1 MNTLKSYCFAYKIL
15 FDYVRRIAANF
26 LTQFFIHRYIEIT
39 SLLVAVV
46 VNDISA
52 DNSHFIIGVVALVQ
66 LVPSLIINEGYAKI
80 VPYLRIIYL
89 NNRIV
94 SYYLLLNTLT
104 PFLIYLVLFSVTMRG
119 ESQSVYNILLMT
131 LLLFNN
137 ALFAHFLHIFSFS
150 IRDTVLNLLVIV
162 SIYLVVF
169 LQVEFIAI
177 LLLTVLAI
185 ILFISKI
192 RNY

>member
-1 MNTLKSYCFAYKIL
+1 LSALKSYWYTYKIL
-15 FDYVRRIAANF
+15 FDYVRRVAANF

-39 SLLVAVV
+39 SLLIAIV
-46 VNDISA
+46 VNDIPVDS
-52 DNSHFIIGVVALVQ
+52 SSIIIGIVALVQ
-66 LVPSLIINEGYAKI
+66 LVPSLIMNEGYAKI
-80 VPYLRIIYL
+80 VPYFRVIYL

-94 SYYLLLNTLT
+94 SYYLLLNTLI
-104 PFLIYLVLFSVTMRG
+104 PFLVYFTLFSVTIR
-119 ESQSVYNILLMT
+119 ESQSVYNILLMS

-150 IRDTVLNLLVIV
+150 IRDAILNLLLIV

-169 LQVEFIAI
+169 FQIEFIAI
-177 LLLTVLAI
+177 ALLTVLVT
-185 ILFISKI
+185 ILFISKV

>member
-1 MNTLKSYCFAYKIL
+1 MNVLKSYSFAYKIL
-15 FDYVRRIAANF
+15 FDYVQRVAANF

-104 PFLIYLVLFSVTMRG
+104 PFLVYLVLFSVTMR
-119 ESQSVYNILLMT
+119 ETQSVYNILLMT

-150 IRDTVLNLLVIV
+150 IRDTILNLLVIV

-169 LQVEFIAI
+169 LQIEFIAI

-185 ILFISKI
+185 ISFTSKI

>member
-15 FDYVRRIAANF
+15 LDYIRRIAANF

-39 SLLVAVV
+39 SLLVAII

-52 DNSHFIIGVVALVQ
+52 DNSHIIIGVVALTQ
-66 LVPSLIINEGYAKI
+66 LVPSLIMNEGYAKI
-80 VPYLRIIYL
+80 VPYLRVIYL

-94 SYYLLLNTLT
+94 SYYLLLNTLI
-104 PFLIYLVLFSVTMRG
+104 PFLIYLVLFAVTV
-119 ESQSVYNILLMT
+119 EEPQIVNNILFMT

-137 ALFAHFLHIFSFS
+137 TLFANFLHVFSFS
-150 IRDTVLNLLVIV
+150 IKNGIVYLPVIV
-162 SIYLVVF
+162 GIYLFVF
-169 LQVEFIAI
+169 LQVEFLAIVLLTAIAI
-177 LLLTVLAI
+177 V
-185 ILFISKI
+185 LFISKI

>member
-1 MNTLKSYCFAYKIL
+1 MSALKSYWYTYKIL
-15 FDYVRRIAANF
+15 FDYVRRVAANF

-39 SLLVAVV
+39 SLLIAIV
-46 VNDISA
+46 VNDIPVDS
-52 DNSHFIIGVVALVQ
+52 SSIIIGIVALVQ
-66 LVPSLIINEGYAKI
+66 LVPSLIMNEGYAKI
-80 VPYLRIIYL
+80 VPYFRVIYL

-94 SYYLLLNTLT
+94 SYYLLLNTLI
-104 PFLIYLVLFSVTMRG
+104 PFLVYFTLFSVTIR
-119 ESQSVYNILLMT
+119 ESQSVYNILLMS

-150 IRDTVLNLLVIV
+150 IRDAILNLLLIV

-169 LQVEFIAI
+169 FQIEFIAI
-177 LLLTVLAI
+177 ALLTVLVT
-185 ILFISKI
+185 ILFISKV